1 MSKKHHIIPIFV
13 PHRGCPH
20 DCVFCN
26 QKKITGLTTDVT
38 EEEVTSTIEE
48 YLKTIPSSNE
58 VLEVAFFGGSFTGI
72 EIEVQKKLLG
82 IANHYKRMG
91 KIDEIRLST
100 RPDYIDSSI
109 LNMLKEN
116 GVDSIELGVQSLDEE
131 VLKKSYRGH
140 NAGDVYT
147 AVDLIKDNNF
157 KLGLQMMVGL
167 PGDNEEKA
175 VSTAIK
181 IANLKPDFVRVY
193 PTLVIKETYLEE
205 MYLKGQY
212 ESFSID
218 KTVDICGD
226 ILMIFYSRDIP
237 VIRLGLQPTDN
248 VAENKDVVGG
258 PFHPAIRQLVQTKIY
273 NRVLR
278 EYFEDHPI
286 TNDELIINVNEGEI
300 SNLVGQGSSNIR
312 FLKEEFGFRKIKTMG
327 NDISKEYFYIK
338 AGDSQYKIELKEY
351 IEKYITKYIKE

>member
-131 VLKKSYRGH
+131 VLEKSYRGH

-286 TNDELIINVNEGEI
+286 TNDELIINVNKGEI

-312 FLKEEFGFRKIKTMG
+312 FLKEEFGFRKIKTVG